1 MKMKEVINII
11 TGAFLGISL
20 AITMAF
26 VASLI
31 FSIPVW
37 VIWNFVVVDVF
48 NTPHLSFFDTL
59 WIMVMIRLII
69 PSETKTKESK

>member
-1 MKMKEVINII
+1 MKEVINII

>member
-59 WIMVMIRLII
+59 WVMVMIRLII

>member
-1 MKMKEVINII
+1 MKMKQVINII

-59 WIMVMIRLII
+59 WVMVMIRLII

>member
-1 MKMKEVINII
+1 MKEVINII

-59 WIMVMIRLII
+59 WVMVMIRLII
-69 PSETKTKESK
+69 PSETKTKERK

>member
-59 WIMVMIRLII
+59 WVMVMIRLII
-69 PSETKTKESK
+69 PSETKTKERK

>member
-1 MKMKEVINII
+1 MKEVINII

-37 VIWNFVVVDVF
+37 VIWNFVVVDAF

-59 WIMVMIRLII
+59 WVMVMIRLII

>member
-1 MKMKEVINII
+1 MKEVINII

-59 WIMVMIRLII
+59 WVMVMIRLII

>member
-59 WIMVMIRLII
+59 WIMGMIRLII

>member
-1 MKMKEVINII
+1 MKQVINII

-59 WIMVMIRLII
+59 WVMVMIRLII